1 MVALNRQFEFAAD
14 AWKSSKVFLSVDL
27 AGHCGPSVFLH
38 DGPFLPTSRE
48 QKTAL
53 TLLPVSG

>member
-27 AGHCGPSVFLH
+27 AGHCGPSVFLP
-38 DGPFLPTSRE
+38 DGAFFAD
-48 QKTAL
+48 Q
-53 TLLPVSG
+53 